1 MKSLADVLCG
11 GKWVAT
17 GGGGYALVEVVPR
30 SWTHLLAIATGEP
43 IDPAAAVPD
52 EWRAFAASRRP
63 GRAVPPSMTDGGR
76 ATYRSWAPGTTPDSV
91 DRAIL
96 ATRNAVFPLFG
107 LDPMDARD

>member
-1 MKSLADVLCG
+1 
-11 GKWVAT
+11 VAT

-43 IDPAAAVPD
+43 IDPTAATPG
-52 EWRAFAASRRP
+52 EWRELAALRRP
-63 GRAVPPSMTDGGR
+63 GRAVPRSMTDGGT
-76 ATYRSWAPGTTPDSV
+76 ATYRPWETGTTPDSV

-107 LDPMDARD
+107 LDPMDVRD